1 MLGIIYPEAL
11 HEDDIRLFLGT
22 GVSVLIL
29 SVVLVILMF
38 KKSARKRIKAAVAL
52 VLPKWLLEDFPHMEN
67 SKVIKSFQE
76 KSEFTNSIF
85 SEPFLDNSDPTITEI
100 KELSGDK
107 KYKNVDI
114 KKEPSNVVPENVEHP
129 QSSAPPHNT
138 ATEDVSDYKPQI
150 SDANTLG
157 YVAANM
163 GLIQPYTPAPEP
175 ETNIFFRDYSSPFS
189 CLWDA
194 EGAGAQVCLLDKINL
209 VLNNDRSGQN
219 HAFSSAQEE
228 QNALLENQWEKTLY
242 SEGVQEQ
249 TLVPDELVSCLR
261 AMNGGS
267 VDIQT
272 CFPQS
277 IGRLF

>member
-1 MLGIIYPEAL
+1 M
-11 HEDDIRLFLGT
+11 
-22 GVSVLIL
+22 
-29 SVVLVILMF
+29 
-38 KKSARKRIKAAVAL
+38 
-52 VLPKWLLEDFPHMEN
+52 
-67 SKVIKSFQE
+67 
-76 KSEFTNSIF
+76 
-85 SEPFLDNSDPTITEI
+85 
-100 KELSGDK
+100 
-107 KYKNVDI
+107 
-114 KKEPSNVVPENVEHP
+114 
-129 QSSAPPHNT
+129 
-138 ATEDVSDYKPQI
+138 EDVSDYKPQI

-277 IGRLF
+277 IGRLFWVKLWWEAHKLVTIWWWHISAFEISNIRAGTKLQIWNSSP